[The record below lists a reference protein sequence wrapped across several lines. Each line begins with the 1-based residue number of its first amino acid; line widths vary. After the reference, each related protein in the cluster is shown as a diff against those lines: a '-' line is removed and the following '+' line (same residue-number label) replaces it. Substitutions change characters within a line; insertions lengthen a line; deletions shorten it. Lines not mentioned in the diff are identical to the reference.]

1 VLGEVPVLGALF
13 RSTTSRTTAPNW
25 CSSSRRTWSS
35 RCRPTTSCRPT
46 STPQWDRHFGESARI
61 ALARQIIEPEAGRNP
76 DPVAG
81 MDGHAARTAYERY
94 QKASSEA
101 AAQPSSFTIGVS
113 GAK

>member
-1 VLGEVPVLGALF
+1 MRYLFSLPAACMLTACALQPP
-13 RSTTSRTTAPNW
+13 S
-25 CSSSRRTWSS
+25 
-35 RCRPTTSCRPT
+35 